1 MAPTGVRE
9 RGDFLDGR
17 YLGWALED
25 GEKLGG
31 KGWRGMGAG
40 YVLREEDGLGQA
52 LEVGKFGPESVC
64 FGWGTEGP
72 MLSLPPAPCKLESE
86 PPGRFLKLQ
95 IRK

>member
-1 MAPTGVRE
+1 MTFWMGDIWAGPWRTGRSWV
-9 RGDFLDGR
+9 GK
-17 YLGWALED
+17 A
-25 GEKLGG
+25 GG
-31 KGWRGMGAG
+31 GMGAG

-52 LEVGKFGPESVC
+52 PEVGKFGSESVC